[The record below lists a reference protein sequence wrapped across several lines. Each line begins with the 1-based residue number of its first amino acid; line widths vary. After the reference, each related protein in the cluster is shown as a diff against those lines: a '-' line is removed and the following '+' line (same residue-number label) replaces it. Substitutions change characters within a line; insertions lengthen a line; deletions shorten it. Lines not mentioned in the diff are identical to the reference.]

1 MEYPKKQQKQGG
13 VVGVFAVIGAILVVV
28 SLVSLYLT
36 RQYMAHQS
44 VAPTSAQKDKN
55 GQTIH
60 KGVLGQK
67 QKEPTNTSPTKQ
79 AETPQK
85 QSTQSESS
93 SSTTTDQKTTQTPA
107 ATHDSQPAGS
117 STPTQQP
124 APTTGPKIGT
134 IQSQQLL
141 PQTGPLD
148 AVAATLAVGSVMAV
162 LIAYLR
168 SRQRMKLF

>member
-44 VAPTSAQKDKN
+44 VAPTSVQKDKN

-67 QKEPTNTSPTKQ
+67 QKEPTNTSTKQ

-93 SSTTTDQKTTQTPA
+93 SSTTTGQKATQTPA